1 MYENP
6 VKNARRFLGLTQLEL
21 ANECGVSR
29 QTVLRTEQGVYTSLP
44 PSLGDWLT
52 RDVPGI
58 YSAYTSWQTAK
69 RKHSYGRLIEPYSF
83 DTANDN
89 PFHRWRLDSG
99 LTSRMGV
106 CKDFCLHPAVVT
118 KFENTLEHISVPDI
132 ILDAL
137 RDSGYAE
144 STLTA
149 LQRAYSEYRGR
160 ALMKEPAPVGNAV
173 GKRIVSVGKP
183 VVDVELSGLSG
194 ELVV

>member
-6 VKNARRFLGLTQLEL
+6 VKNARRFLGLTQVEL

-44 PSLGDWLT
+44 PSLGEWLT

-58 YSAYTSWQTAK
+58 YNAYHAWQRAK
-69 RKHSYGRLIEPYSF
+69 RKHSYGKLIEPYSF
-83 DTANDN
+83 DSISDN
-89 PFHRWRLDSG
+89 PFHRWRVDSG
-99 LTSRMGV
+99 LNSRMGV

-118 KFENTLEHISVPDI
+118 KFENTVEHSLVPDI

-149 LQRAYSEYRGR
+149 LQRAYIEHRQYQLKLVPEQKAIDPGTINPAIPV
-160 ALMKEPAPVGNAV
+160 AL
-173 GKRIVSVGKP
+173 
-183 VVDVELSGLSG
+183 
-194 ELVV
+194 